1 MPKIFEYL
9 GISILFYSNEHEPIH
24 VHGKYQGCE
33 SKAEFIIVDGKIS
46 QILIK
51 NVKGKQA
58 LPSNE
63 LKEFQEFYRENAESW
78 IDRFYY
84 KEAGQQL
91 LLMAFLQRV
100 INGGGSIDRE
110 MAVGSG
116 RTDLLITFCNE
127 QFLLELKIKHFSS
140 TREKGLKQ
148 IVRYMDTLDLQ
159 HAWLILF
166 EKQKSDIVTWEQR
179 INWEEIKF
187 NGKNITIVEM

>member
-63 LKEFQEFYRENAESW
+63 LKEFQEFT
-78 IDRFYY
+78 
-84 KEAGQQL
+84 EA
-91 LLMAFLQRV
+91 FKNEIVQRWV
-100 INGGGSIDRE
+100 DYF
-110 MAVGSG
+110 V
-116 RTDLLITFCNE
+116 F
-127 QFLLELKIKHFSS
+127 H
-140 TREKGLKQ
+140 KQ
-148 IVRYMDTLDLQ
+148 I
-159 HAWLILF
+159 
-166 EKQKSDIVTWEQR
+166 
-179 INWEEIKF
+179 NCIKIE
-187 NGKNITIVEM
+187 GKVK